1 MLEPHHGE
9 IRPPLDRAVRA
20 NPKDARP
27 IGDLEIPSK
36 VSWLRCLR
44 LDPVVVLGLEAD
56 DPPGPVAEVEQERP
70 IERAEVPDKG
80 GIEPSRGMLEADLGY
95 RAGRVRPPGVEGPVG
110 EPEVGCQIAEQV

>member
-1 MLEPHHGE
+1 GE
-9 IRPPLDRAVRA
+9 TGPPLDRAVRA

-56 DPPGPVAEVEQERP
+56 DPPRPVAEVEQERR
-70 IERAEVPDKG
+70 IERAQVSDVNR
-80 GIEPSRGMLEADLGY
+80 IEPSGGVLEADLGR
-95 RAGRVRPPGVEGPVG
+95 RAGRVRPPSVDGSVSES
-110 EPEVGCQIAEQV
+110 EVGCQIAEQVECE